1 MTFNYEKK
9 TLKIYDDKGKLFF
22 HLNLNPSFN
31 DLSAAAMWTDLE
43 EDIKYL
49 GNEDCRQ
56 LWRFA
61 KSLTKV
67 AYKHKLKVWKDNKK
81 ATQQM
86 IDDNTIGIG
95 ELDK

>member
-61 KSLTKV
+61 NSLTKL
-67 AYKHKLKVWKDNKK
+67 AYKWKIVVRR
-81 ATQQM
+81 TPTEEM

-95 ELDK
+95 ELEE

>member
-9 TLKIYDDKGKLFF
+9 SLKIYDDKGKLFF
-22 HLNLNPSFN
+22 HVNLIPSFN
-31 DLSAAAMWTDLE
+31 DLSAAAMRTDLE

-61 KSLTKV
+61 KSLTKL
-67 AYKHKLKVWKDNKK
+67 AYKWKIVVRR
-81 ATQQM
+81 TPTEEM

-95 ELDK
+95 ELEE

>member
-1 MTFNYEKK
+1 MTFNYEKN

-61 KSLTKV
+61 KSLTKL
-67 AYKHKLKVWKDNKK
+67 AYKWKIVVVKDKNP
-81 ATQQM
+81 TQQM

-95 ELDK
+95 ELEE